1 MRPRIAASAAR
12 SAAVTGS
19 KPALPPLFS
28 TLSDVLKNG
37 RIALPETS
45 ASSSTNAAKST
56 AVMRTPLWGYGR
68 NTHGVNC
75 RFTPCVLCGAVAHYC
90 SAVTRLR
97 RVTAALLG
105 RFLPRLG
112 PLATASGPF
121 FLIASAARDQGLNY
135 LFGGRLVR
143 THLFQRNLRHPVR

>member
-37 RIALPETS
+37 RIALPGTS

-56 AVMRTPLWGYGR
+56 AGMRAPLLGDGR

-75 RFTPCVLCGAVAHYC
+75 RFTPCFLCGAVAYYC

-121 FLIASAARDQGLNY
+121 FLTASTTSGDGLHH
-135 LFGGRLVR
+135 LFGGRLVWA
-143 THLFQRNLRHPVR
+143 HLLQRD